1 MATGER
7 QKRRFL
13 STLATIPTKMKAIGL
28 MTEDSRVYFEML
40 EALRRHDLKF
50 VSLDFCE
57 PIPANVGVI
66 LTTEAEREKVDF
78 DKVITYPD
86 PEAAIARARM
96 MLAGEK
102 VLKDLV
108 IGIDPGIKPGFAVL
122 ADGVVLSRSLAESP
136 EAVAEMVDDVVKE
149 YPTANITVRLGNG
162 DRTNRNRIFNSL
174 WDSGQKV
181 EIVDE
186 RNTTKRSQTPDED
199 AAVEIAM
206 TPGYRPTKRQ
216 ETEPCEG
223 EIRNIQRISRL
234 ESNGMLTVSR
244 ELAKKGGTAE
254 MSLRDAIERQ
264 RQRPNGN
271 N

>member
-1 MATGER
+1 
-7 QKRRFL
+7 
-13 STLATIPTKMKAIGL
+13 MKAIGL

-40 EALRRHDLKF
+40 EALRKHDLKF
-50 VSLDFCE
+50 VSLCFSE

-66 LTTEAEREKVDF
+66 ITTEAEREKVDF
-78 DKVITYPD
+78 DKIVTYPD
-86 PEAAIARARM
+86 PEAAIARARR

-102 VLKDLV
+102 AVKDLV

-122 ADGVVLSRSLAESP
+122 ADGIVLSRSLAESP
-136 EAVAEMVDDVVKE
+136 EAVAGMVDDVVKE
-149 YPTANITVRLGNG
+149 YPTANIIVRVGNG

-174 WDSGQKV
+174 WDSGQTV

-199 AAVEIAM
+199 AAIEIAM
-206 TPGYRPTKRQ
+206 TPGYRPGRRQ

-234 ESNGMLTVSR
+234 ESGGTLTVSK
-244 ELAKKGGTAE
+244 ELAKKVATGE
-254 MSLRDAIERQ
+254 ISLMDAIERQ

>member
-1 MATGER
+1 MATDER
-7 QKRRFL
+7 TLRRFL
-13 STLATIPTKMKAIGL
+13 SHWVTIPARMKAIGL
-28 MTEDSRVYFEML
+28 MTEDSKVYFEML
-40 EALRRHDLKF
+40 EALRKHDLKF
-50 VSLDFCE
+50 VSIDFSE

-66 LTTEAEREKVDF
+66 ITTEGEREKVDF
-78 DKVITYPD
+78 DRVITYPE
-86 PEAAIARARM
+86 PEAAIARARR

-102 VLKDLV
+102 AVKDIM
-108 IGIDPGIKPGFAVL
+108 IGIDPGVKPGFAVL
-122 ADGVVLSRSLAESP
+122 ADGIVLTRSLASSP

-149 YPTANITVRLGNG
+149 YPTATIIVRLGNG

-174 WDSGQKV
+174 WDSGQMV

-206 TPGYRPTKRQ
+206 TPGYRPSKRQ

-234 ESNGMLTVSR
+234 ESNGTLTVSR
-244 ELAKKGGTAE
+244 ELAKKVAIGE
-254 MSLRDAIERQ
+254 MSLKDAIERQ
-264 RQRPNGN
+264 RHRPNGN

>member
-1 MATGER
+1 
-7 QKRRFL
+7 
-13 STLATIPTKMKAIGL
+13 MKAIGL
-28 MTEDSRVYFEML
+28 MTEDARVYFEML
-40 EALRRHDLKF
+40 EALKRQDLKF
-50 VSLDFCE
+50 ISLNFSD
-57 PIPANVGVI
+57 PVPTTVGVI
-66 LTTEAEREKVDF
+66 ITTEEERDRIDF
-78 DKVITYPD
+78 DRVVTYPE

-102 VLKDLV
+102 TVKELL

-122 ADGVVLSRSLAESP
+122 ADGIVLTRSLAPSP
-136 EAVAEMVDDVVKE
+136 EAVAGMVDDVVKE
-149 YPTANITVRLGNG
+149 YPTTKIIVRLGNG
-162 DRTNRNRIFNSL
+162 DRTNRNRIFNAL
-174 WDSGQKV
+174 WDSGQMV

-206 TPGYRPTKRQ
+206 TPGYRPSKRQ
-216 ETEPCEG
+216 ETEPCDG

-234 ESNGMLTVSR
+234 ESDGMITVSK
-244 ELAKKGGTAE
+244 ELAKKVATGE
-254 MSLRDAIERQ
+254 MSLKDAIERQ